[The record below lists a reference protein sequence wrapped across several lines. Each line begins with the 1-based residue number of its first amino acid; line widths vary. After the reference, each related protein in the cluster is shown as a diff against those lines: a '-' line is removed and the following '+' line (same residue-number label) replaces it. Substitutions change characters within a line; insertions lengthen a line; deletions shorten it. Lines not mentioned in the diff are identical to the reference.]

1 MLALGCTMLAS
12 NDFAFLMTRKMCAIS
27 VVCDNIHVTYLLSQQ
42 HFHLFSVEFTK
53 ISEQIYI
60 N

>member
-27 VVCDNIHVTYLLSQQ
+27 VVCDNIHVTYLLSQ
-42 HFHLFSVEFTK
+42 
-53 ISEQIYI
+53 
-60 N
+60 